1 MAEDAQQFT
10 AKTILLV
17 EDDEDTREFLAVAIA
32 TETAYHILSMGSGL
46 ETFQSLDEV
55 LARRPVLLMLDYRL
69 PSMTALDL
77 YYRLRTIPELENVP
91 TIIITA
97 DPLNIETRRTFK
109 ELNIAVLEKPFDLN
123 ELISFIE
130 QAMRPEALTVIDSQE
145 ATQE

>member
-17 EDDEDTREFLAVAIA
+17 EDDEDTREFLTLAIT
-32 TETAYHILSMGSGL
+32 TETTYHILSMRSGL
-46 ETFQSLDEV
+46 ETLRSLDEV

-69 PSMTALDL
+69 PTMTALDL
-77 YYRLRTIPELENVP
+77 YYRLRTTKELENVP
-91 TIIITA
+91 AIIITA
-97 DPLNIETRRTFK
+97 DPLDIETRRTLK

-123 ELISFIE
+123 ELIYFIE
-130 QAMRPEALTVIDSQE
+130 QAVRREALAVIDSHD

>member
-46 ETFQSLDEV
+46 ETLQSLDEV

-91 TIIITA
+91 AIIITA

-130 QAMRPEALTVIDSQE
+130 QAVRPKALTVIDSQE

>member
-17 EDDEDTREFLAVAIA
+17 EDDEDTREFLTLAIT
-32 TETAYHILSMGSGL
+32 TETTYHILSMGSGL
-46 ETFQSLDEV
+46 ETLQSLDEV

-69 PSMTALDL
+69 PAMTALDL
-77 YYRLRTIPELENVP
+77 YYRLRTTKELENVP
-91 TIIITA
+91 AIIITA
-97 DPLNIETRRTFK
+97 DPLDMETRRTLK

-123 ELISFIE
+123 ELIYFIE
-130 QAMRPEALTVIDSQE
+130 QAVRLEALAVIDSHD

>member
-1 MAEDAQQFT
+1 
-10 AKTILLV
+10 
-17 EDDEDTREFLAVAIA
+17 
-32 TETAYHILSMGSGL
+32 
-46 ETFQSLDEV
+46 
-55 LARRPVLLMLDYRL
+55 MLDYRL
-69 PSMTALDL
+69 PTMTALDL
-77 YYRLRTIPELENVP
+77 YYRLHTITGLENVP

-130 QAMRPEALTVIDSQE
+130 QAVRPEALIVIDSQE